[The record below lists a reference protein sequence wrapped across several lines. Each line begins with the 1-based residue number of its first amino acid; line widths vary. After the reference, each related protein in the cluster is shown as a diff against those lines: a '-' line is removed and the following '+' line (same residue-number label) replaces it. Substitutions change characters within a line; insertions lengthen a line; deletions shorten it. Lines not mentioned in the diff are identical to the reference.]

1 MEEASW
7 FITKL
12 KPEVTVHQIFIKYLR
27 CMAKQPKRSAF
38 LHNSICY
45 SAETNE
51 NRSLKTRE
59 KMKEETGT
67 LKLALILD
75 PLKILSTSTGV

>member
-1 MEEASW
+1 
-7 FITKL
+7 
-12 KPEVTVHQIFIKYLR
+12 
-27 CMAKQPKRSAF
+27 MAKQPKRSAF
-38 LHNSICY
+38 LHNSIRY